1 MTSEVVSEVLATAE
15 AVAPESVAVQA
26 VEAAVATVA
35 DPSAITVMND
45 VELAVQLIAEFKA
58 KIAGLHPSVSTIIK
72 GLFA

>member
-1 MTSEVVSEVLATAE
+1 MTSEVVCEVLATAE